1 MNLWVGLIWIRIK
14 WTLWIREWNFGFRKR
29 RGIFWVAQPLLA
41 SQEQVRFMDSA
52 EMHLDTREL
61 KGIWELIELQHCLL
75 FLDHDVVQCLRVCHS
90 CSEFKVSRIGT
101 VEEKR
106 KGRTALCPLLSR
118 TWELRPTH
126 VWKLCLQLWIKLLK
140 LYRSVN
146 RWQSSL
152 MRISATNYL
161 WTLSASMSDE
171 WEEVLRRQHRHFCQI
186 RHVGSVLM
194 NGMVQEVNKMF
205 VYTYSNVYI
214 YYKITY

>member
-1 MNLWVGLIWIRIK
+1 
-14 WTLWIREWNFGFRKR
+14 
-29 RGIFWVAQPLLA
+29 
-41 SQEQVRFMDSA
+41 
-52 EMHLDTREL
+52 
-61 KGIWELIELQHCLL
+61 
-75 FLDHDVVQCLRVCHS
+75 
-90 CSEFKVSRIGT
+90 
-101 VEEKR
+101 
-106 KGRTALCPLLSR
+106 
-118 TWELRPTH
+118 
-126 VWKLCLQLWIKLLK
+126 
-140 LYRSVN
+140 
-146 RWQSSL
+146 